1 MTEEEKSSG
10 MEELKS
16 EVKIC
21 LICKVGKVG
30 PVTRTKDKVDLVI
43 YGRNVMRLARHVES
57 RCRVHGCRAGY
68 YYGCITYKQG
78 PTGRTFQLRVGSG
91 SGIGKNYRVGSGLGS
106 GSGIGIIY

>member
-21 LICKVGKVG
+21 LICKVGRVG
-30 PVTRTKDKVDLVI
+30 PVTRSKDRVDLVI

-68 YYGCITYKQG
+68 YYDYITYKGYTIYEDTALQMKKVISI
-78 PTGRTFQLRVGSG
+78 PPLRSRRSLRCHV
-91 SGIGKNYRVGSGLGS
+91 K
-106 GSGIGIIY
+106 

>member
-1 MTEEEKSSG
+1 MTDEEKSSG

-16 EVKIC
+16 EVKTC

-30 PVTRTKDKVDLVI
+30 RVTRTKDKVDLVI

-68 YYGCITYKQG
+68 YYGYITYKGYTIYEDTVLQVKKLFLYLPLG
-78 PTGRTFQLRVGSG
+78 PEGA
-91 SGIGKNYRVGSGLGS
+91 
-106 GSGIGIIY
+106 

>member
-16 EVKIC
+16 EVKTC

-68 YYGCITYKQG
+68 YYGYITYKG
-78 PTGRTFQLRVGSG
+78 YTIWVNLWWRDFFPLRLSLFFVTLRADLDDYF
-91 SGIGKNYRVGSGLGS
+91 KCRR
-106 GSGIGIIY
+106 

>member
-68 YYGCITYKQG
+68 YYGYITYKGYTIYEDTVLQVKKLFLYLPLG
-78 PTGRTFQLRVGSG
+78 PEGA
-91 SGIGKNYRVGSGLGS
+91 
-106 GSGIGIIY
+106 

>member
-1 MTEEEKSSG
+1 MMEEEKSSG

-16 EVKIC
+16 EVKTC

-30 PVTRTKDKVDLVI
+30 PVTRTQDKVDLVI

-68 YYGCITYKQG
+68 YYSYITYKGYTIYEDTALQ
-78 PTGRTFQLRVGSG
+78 V
-91 SGIGKNYRVGSGLGS
+91 KNFYFHTSP
-106 GSGIGIIY
+106 